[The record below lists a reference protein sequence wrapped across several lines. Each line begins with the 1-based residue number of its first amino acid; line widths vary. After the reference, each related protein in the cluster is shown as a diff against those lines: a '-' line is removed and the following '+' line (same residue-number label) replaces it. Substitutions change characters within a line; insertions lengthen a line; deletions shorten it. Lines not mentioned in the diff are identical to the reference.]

1 VTWVGKQKRVLG
13 DTRAAN
19 DAYTT
24 IDVTLR
30 KQSVLPRLDVALSV
44 RNLSDADVTEPS
56 PGPVVYLPN
65 DFPMA
70 GRSIYGELTYTF

>member
-1 VTWVGKQKRVLG
+1 
-13 DTRAAN
+13 
-19 DAYTT
+19 
-24 IDVTLR
+24 VTLR

-44 RNLSDADVTEPS
+44 RNLLDADVTEPS